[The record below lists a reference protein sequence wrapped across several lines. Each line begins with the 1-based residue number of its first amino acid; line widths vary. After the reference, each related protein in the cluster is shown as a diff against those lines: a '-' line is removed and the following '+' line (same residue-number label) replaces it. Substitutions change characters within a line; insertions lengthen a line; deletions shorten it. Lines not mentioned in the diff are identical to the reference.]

1 MDEKQKLEAEIKA
14 LIIEIEAQNKALNRF
29 IEALTA
35 KGTKNADLKSARQDS
50 TRIIN

>member
-14 LIIEIEAQNKALNRF
+14 LIKEKETQNRALKRF

-35 KGTKNADLKSARQDS
+35 EGTKKTDLKPARSDS
-50 TRIIN
+50 TRIII

>member
-14 LIIEIEAQNKALNRF
+14 LIKEKEAQNKALKRF

-35 KGTKNADLKSARQDS
+35 KGSKNADLKSARSDS
-50 TRIIN
+50 TRVII